1 MQPST
6 RAVAV
11 GVDLGSATTTVSTRR
26 EGGSE
31 PDVRQSATAGPD
43 RTGPPPGDE
52 QPALIG
58 LAVPATW
65 SPTRRRAH
73 AEAAANAGFDASF
86 LVSEPE
92 AAARHFAAVQGHR
105 LDPGAP
111 LVVCNLGAGSCHV
124 AVVRREGERYQIEA
138 ATTADDIGGRAFDRL
153 LLDHL
158 CERLRRTDAEYL
170 ARVQNP
176 GETALCAG
184 ALDAVRRARERL
196 SEHPSAAVALPGL
209 DRELRLTREDADQ
222 CLSPVVLR
230 TVSLIEEAMREAGV
244 EADQVAALL
253 LVGGASRTPIVAAVL
268 RHHFGI
274 ELVQPDLPELV
285 IAEGAALA
293 GLARIGDEGEAETP
307 VTAGLARMRTSPEV
321 LVTILVVVIAVLS
334 FAGVALLNRDG
345 PDVQGLDAATET
357 PTLPGGT
364 GGSEPGASSIEGTQ
378 AESEGKPSASPEPAD
393 TPSAADSPAGESSA
407 APASAPPSS
416 VESSADPTT
425 GPATPVGRT
434 EATVPNVV
442 GETLEDAER
451 MLAEAG
457 FTDIEVEG
465 VRRTGNETVH
475 CEVTA
480 QSPDGGTEQ
489 SQDDPVTLTYT
500 YVGTDDC

>member
-1 MQPST
+1 MQSSPRT
-6 RAVAV
+6 VAV

-26 EGGSE
+26 DGGSE
-31 PDVRQSATAGPD
+31 PPDVRQSATALSDG
-43 RTGPPPGDE
+43 TGTRHSDE
-52 QPALIG
+52 PALIG

-153 LLDHL
+153 LLGHL
-158 CERLRRTDAEYL
+158 SERLRRTDAEYL

-196 SEHPSAAVALPGL
+196 SEHHSATVALPGL
-209 DRELRLTREDADQ
+209 DRELRLTREDADH
-222 CLSPVVLR
+222 CLTPAVLR
-230 TVSLIEEAMREAGV
+230 TVSLIEDAMREAGV
-244 EADQVAALL
+244 ETGQVAALL
-253 LVGGASRTPIVAAVL
+253 LVGGASRTPLVADVL
-268 RHHFGI
+268 RHHFGV
-274 ELVQPDLPELV
+274 ELVRPDLPDLV

-293 GLARIGDEGEAETP
+293 GLARIGGDGRSATP
-307 VTAGLARMRTSPEV
+307 AAVGLARMRTSPEV

-334 FAGVALLNRDG
+334 FAGVALLNRGG
-345 PDVQGLDAATET
+345 PEVQGLDAATET

-364 GGSEPGASSIEGTQ
+364 GASEAAEPSGEGTREESGGEPAPADSSDPEAAEDATAA
-378 AESEGKPSASPEPAD
+378 AESDAPLN
-393 TPSAADSPAGESSA
+393 ES
-407 APASAPPSS
+407 PSS
-416 VESSADPTT
+416 LDPTT
-425 GPATPVGRT
+425 GAASPVGQAD
-434 EATVPNVV
+434 ATVPDVV
-442 GETLEDAER
+442 GESLADAER
-451 MLAEAG
+451 ILAEAG
-457 FTDIEVEG
+457 FTAVASEG
-465 VRRTGNETVH
+465 VRRTGNGSDH
-475 CEVTA
+475 CDVTA
-480 QSPDGGTEQ
+480 QSPESGTEQ
-489 SQDDPVTLTYT
+489 SPDDTVTLTYT
-500 YVGTDDC
+500 YVGTDNC